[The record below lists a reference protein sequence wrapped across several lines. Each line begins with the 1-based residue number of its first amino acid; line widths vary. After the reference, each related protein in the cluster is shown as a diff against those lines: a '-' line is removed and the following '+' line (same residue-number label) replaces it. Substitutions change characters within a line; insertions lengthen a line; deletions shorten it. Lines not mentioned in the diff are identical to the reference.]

1 MALDVDTLRSDL
13 VSDME
18 TYVEGFANL
27 DATTKSTLKDGLAQ
41 ALAHWLY
48 RTLTE
53 QAEVS
58 FTVGQLTGTDSGGDT
73 PASVVASG
81 GAIT

>member
-18 TYVEGFANL
+18 TYVEGFTNL
-27 DATTKSTLKDGLAQ
+27 DATTKTTLKDGLAQ

-48 RTLTE
+48 RALTE

-58 FTVGQLTGTDSGGDT
+58 FTAGQFTGTDSRGDT
-73 PASVVASG
+73 PANVVASG
-81 GAIT
+81 GTIT